1 MIEKNK
7 VMIKLDI
14 NTPDEIRNELNE
26 IINNAFDYEKKVFK
40 DIEENNLYVFSGD
53 EKCIA
58 KGVKKLRQNKT
69 FEIYGRCKVRGEENT
84 ACENKAKEREAYIK
98 FTQGYFW
105 ETTLEKYVKLTDVD
119 TEAKATKYLRKQNPI
134 KVIEL
139 ANKNSLNVYQELN
152 PFCKKFYHNM
162 LVLRMWFVI
171 SFFSCALYIL
181 YDYQFWYYLLY
192 WVNLLFLIIQSVVGI
207 NIRLVC
213 YKKSAFILCCKAQ
226 KTKEI
231 CKFTH
236 REDNREDK
244 SDKSIEK

>member
-84 ACENKAKEREAYIK
+84 AYENKAREAYIK

-105 ETTLEKYVKLTDVD
+105 ETTLEKYVKATDVD
-119 TEAKATKYLRKQNPI
+119 TEKKARKYLRRQNPV
-134 KVIEL
+134 KVIRL
-139 ANKNSLNVYQELN
+139 ANKN
-152 PFCKKFYHNM
+152 F
-162 LVLRMWFVI
+162 
-171 SFFSCALYIL
+171 
-181 YDYQFWYYLLY
+181 
-192 WVNLLFLIIQSVVGI
+192 
-207 NIRLVC
+207 C

-226 KTKEI
+226 KTKETL
-231 CKFTH
+231 CEFTH

-244 SDKSIEK
+244 SDKSIEE